1 MPEETI
7 YQPSDLAGAKR
18 TEFLQKAREG
28 SARVRDKDGTSLVM
42 LPESHVSWLRLVATW
57 SGHLLR
63 LRELLARESLPS
75 LGDLG
80 DLAWLRV
87 FDRDDLNE
95 FVDEIQQVLIASIAD
110 ENADALE
117 EAVRAWR
124 VTAKQID
131 DPLRRAVLTGEFSLT
146 DYVAVDRP

>member
-1 MPEETI
+1 M
-7 YQPSDLAGAKR
+7 
-18 TEFLQKAREG
+18 
-28 SARVRDKDGTSLVM
+28 VM